1 MSGPLWPSLVFPGCL
16 PAMPIGRV
24 ASHVTDF
31 SLDLL
36 LFFSSCSIN
45 AGTEIIT
52 ETISRVDLSQRPF
65 KYWREGE
72 EDDEAAFET
81 AST

>member
-1 MSGPLWPSLVFPGCL
+1 MHHSLLRF
-16 PAMPIGRV
+16 
-24 ASHVTDF
+24 HD
-31 SLDLL
+31 
-36 LFFSSCSIN
+36 SIN

-52 ETISRVDLSQRPF
+52 ETISKVDLSVRPF